1 MRPDI
6 ICDYLKYLVGIFSK
20 FYEKVPILVE
30 KDQVVRRARLALL
43 KAFRIVVRNAL
54 NLLGI
59 SAPSM
64 M

>member
-1 MRPDI
+1 M
-6 ICDYLKYLVGIFSK
+6 KYLVGIFSK

-30 KDQVVRRARLALL
+30 KDRVVRRARLALL